1 MMEFKYASWI
11 ALSVAVSVNLFGV
24 FWVTTMLIGLVTFL
38 LGFLTILYLQH
49 SDLDK
54 FLDSGLLENPLDEP
68 KTLGLSIVCDPK
80 PGNLLLISPNIKV
93 QTESNRNPKAHALS
107 SAAGGEGP
115 GGAGNGGRRR
125 NFLDAGIELL
135 FKKREPRNTT
145 AGEPPAAKPTNAITD
160 HLMHR
165 GHLHFHQRDHTILD
179 NSPEQREERA
189 KHRDHQQ
196 QQQHR
201 HPSPGE
207 ERSRWNPFESIKIH
221 TDKRAAAGGSG
232 GPDHEADR
240 HRRKDVGN
248 VSIGEEVSVASTPL
262 SSFKSYLT
270 HPEILLHRHHTE
282 TPPGSPKKRKIL
294 SGNKPVDKLI
304 HTILDYVVRDFID
317 SWYTVVS
324 DNREF
329 SECNIRTSIETL
341 VLNLCQR
348 LRSADLLPFMTTRL
362 IDDLAKHTRF
372 YRLASQ
378 EVRSTVASATKNKPS
393 GSSSSAA
400 SSASG
405 VPSGSAA
412 STAEQKRLKL
422 HEKLSPQRRNL
433 KVEGH
438 RRNKSETDLTWQLGN
453 AALQKNVA
461 NSRFYNVPVDEQ
473 SLVDPEV
480 ALLNA
485 FFGFCEDYRRECTD
499 EEALDEYFKR
509 VSETVLYFVLPEED
523 FNCLTLRT
531 LLCNLLANSML
542 RPLFSTLADPDF
554 INLQIAK
561 QFTKDPPAGEF
572 LLKMI
577 RQSSDLSE
585 LRACRQ
591 LITKE
596 MDAKYKDSSCSAELA
611 SLKYTQKLIDL
622 RISHLQNNKND
633 FGKTERDK
641 ASSNLPQLSLDD
653 ILRKELAVSYYLD
666 YLSVLN
672 LQKYVIFYLTAQ
684 EWKITTSQSFSEIQ
698 VNKPKLSREEVLR
711 SIREKATNLYQEYL
725 QPKSPNYLNIDPGL
739 IEALNF
745 RLNDPSI
752 QPENTWFDSI
762 CKYIYEKQK
771 NEEVFLNNF
780 YQSVAYKQLL
790 RELDFHN
797 ANDQDMPSLDHLTV
811 HGGPT
816 SSAAGDSASDTN
828 SGDIRFDETDDDDDH
843 HHLNAGHSVPIDN
856 DVKEEYDVRA
866 AKKPS
871 PSSLFPTTVS
881 NLKHARSHSDCTGMF
896 AAINDLNIEQ
906 LRQSSDCSSNDSG
919 SEAPPVPVGRRSVL
933 PFIAPP
939 VPDVVDHYEEDGG
952 THHHLHHHAQ
962 YRHKLSARIINTAI
976 HCEGHYAVYAIQV
989 HVIEDQHH
997 KSWHIYRRYSKFL
1010 ELKKLL
1016 VKRFPALDRVPFPA
1030 KKAFQNTQRT
1040 VLEHRMEILNRFLAE
1055 ICTRAEQSEEMMAII
1070 RNFLEPDTDDR
1081 KMHGGPVVKT
1091 IESLKSGMSKI
1102 RNMPDTLVGGISR
1115 MFLSKGTLSKE
1126 RTFYDIQDI
1135 PTLELKQS
1143 EYPAL
1148 ASALHLLDEVFDLQN
1163 KSQWLRRG
1171 LINRLLGA
1179 PWVSHATNKRIVQT
1193 AGSLLAM
1200 DKLEAVLSAI
1210 LNNVWP
1216 EGDRFN
1222 PSTPLREDSTRLR
1235 TKLAAKISLFALLS
1249 DDLKHVVGS
1258 VTCNSGLLNFFQM
1271 LQNKKLNTRLLLI
1284 LFDRLLVMILQTDNI
1299 TKHALAGSALASGR
1313 SPANGEDDT
1322 TPAATIRIGIGPLTF
1337 GNGNNGSGGGVTGGS
1352 RKTFHR

>member
-1 MMEFKYASWI
+1 MEFKYLSWV
-11 ALSVAVSVNLFGV
+11 ALSVAVSINLFGV
-24 FWVTTMLIGLVTFL
+24 FWVTTIAIGLIAFL

-80 PGNLLLISPNIKV
+80 PGNMLLISPNIKV
-93 QTESNRNPKAHALS
+93 QTESTRASRHPS
-107 SAAGGEGP
+107 TAATDGSGVHG
-115 GGAGNGGRRR
+115 GGRRR

-135 FKKREPRNTT
+135 FKKREPRHC
-145 AGEPPAAKPTNAITD
+145 ELPSAAKPSAITD

-165 GHLHFHQRDHTILD
+165 GHLHFHQRDHHTILD
-179 NSPEQREERA
+179 SSPESQA
-189 KHRDHQQ
+189 
-196 QQQHR
+196 
-201 HPSPGE
+201 PSIRQPTPFGGAAAPE
-207 ERSRWNPFESIKIH
+207 ERSRWRPFDSIKIH
-221 TDKRAAAGGSG
+221 TDKRAGGAGASSVGATEQTEQG
-232 GPDHEADR
+232 GR
-240 HRRKDVGN
+240 QRRKDVGH
-248 VSIGEEVSVASTPL
+248 VSLGEEVSVSATHL
-262 SSFKSYLT
+262 SSFKSYIN
-270 HPEILLHRHHTE
+270 HPQEVLLGHE
-282 TPPGSPKKRKIL
+282 TPPGSPRKKKIL

-304 HTILDYVVRDFID
+304 HTIIHYVVRDFID
-317 SWYTVVS
+317 SWYTMVS
-324 DNREF
+324 DSREF
-329 SECNIRTSIETL
+329 SECHIRNSIETL
-341 VLNLCQR
+341 VLRICQR
-348 LRSADLLPFMTTRL
+348 IRSADLLPLMTTRL

-372 YRLASQ
+372 YRLATQ
-378 EVRSTVASATKNKPS
+378 EVTN
-393 GSSSSAA
+393 
-400 SSASG
+400 SASKLS
-405 VPSGSAA
+405 V
-412 STAEQKRLKL
+412 TEQKRIKI
-422 HEKLSPQRRNL
+422 HEKLSPQKRNV
-433 KVEGH
+433 KMEGH

-461 NSRFYNVPVDEQ
+461 NSRFYGAQADEQ
-473 SLVDPEV
+473 SLIDPETM
-480 ALLNA
+480 LLNS
-485 FFGFCEDYRRECTD
+485 FFGFSEDYRSECMD
-499 EEALDEYFKR
+499 EAALNEYLKR
-509 VSETVLYFVLPEED
+509 VAETILYFLLPEED
-523 FNCLTLRT
+523 FNCLALRT
-531 LLCNLLANSML
+531 LLCALLSNSL
-542 RPLFSTLADPDF
+542 LKPLFATLADPDF

-596 MDAKYKDSSCSAELA
+596 MDAKYKDSNCTAELG

-633 FGKTERDK
+633 FGKSERERV
-641 ASSNLPQLSLDD
+641 SSNLPQLSLDD

-684 EWKITTSQSFSEIQ
+684 EWKLTTSQSFSEIQ
-698 VNKPKLSREEVLR
+698 VNKTKLSRDEVLR
-711 SIREKATNLYQEYL
+711 SIREKANNLYREYL
-725 QPKSPNYLNIDPGL
+725 HQKSSNYLNIDPGL
-739 IEALNF
+739 IEALNI
-745 RLNDPSI
+745 RLKDHTI

-780 YQSVAYKQLL
+780 YQSSAYKQLL
-790 RELDFHN
+790 RELDFHH
-797 ANDQDMPSLDHLTV
+797 APDMTDMSSLDHLTV
-811 HGGPT
+811 QGLL
-816 SSAAGDSASDTN
+816 GDGSSDTN
-828 SGDIRFDETDDDDDH
+828 SGDIRFDETDDDDDEP
-843 HHLNAGHSVPIDN
+843 VPQM
-856 DVKEEYDVRA
+856 VEAERAREERDRHDEGQMD
-866 AKKPS
+866 AKKQKATGNAN
-871 PSSLFPTTVS
+871 LLPTVG
-881 NLKHARSHSDCTGMF
+881 NVAKHARSHSDCTGMF

-919 SEAPPVPVGRRSVL
+919 SEATTTYHSLRKPIPSPVAFQTSTVGERNSVENAEPL
-933 PFIAPP
+933 
-939 VPDVVDHYEEDGG
+939 HQQ
-952 THHHLHHHAQ
+952 HHHHQQQQQQHH

-989 HVIEDQHH
+989 HVIEENHH
-997 KSWHIYRRYSKFL
+997 KAWHIYRRYSKFL

-1016 VKRFPALDRVPFPA
+1016 VKRFPSLERVPFPG
-1030 KKAFQNTQRT
+1030 KKAFQNTQRA
-1040 VLEHRMEILNRFLAE
+1040 VLEHRMEVLNRFLGE
-1055 ICTRAEQSEEMMAII
+1055 ICARAELAEEMMTII

-1081 KMHGGPVVKT
+1081 KMHGGTVVKT

-1115 MFLSKGTLSKE
+1115 MFLGKGPLKE

-1135 PTLELKQS
+1135 PTLELQQT

-1200 DKLEAVLSAI
+1200 DKLEAILSSI
-1210 LNNVWP
+1210 INNMWP

-1222 PSTPLREDSTRLR
+1222 PSATLREDSTRLR

-1258 VTCNSGLLNFFQM
+1258 VTCNSGLLQFFQM
-1271 LQNKKLNTRLLLI
+1271 LQNRKLNTRLLLI
-1284 LFDRLLVMILQTDNI
+1284 LFNQLLLVIFQTENF
-1299 TKHALAGSALASGR
+1299 TKHAIASSCPTSVATANTDNAPPMSIRFGSSAGSS
-1313 SPANGEDDT
+1313 T
-1322 TPAATIRIGIGPLTF
+1322 T
-1337 GNGNNGSGGGVTGGS
+1337 VTGTGA
-1352 RKTFHR
+1352 RKTGKY

>member
-1 MMEFKYASWI
+1 MEFKYASWI
-11 ALSVAVSVNLFGV
+11 ALSVAVSVKLLGV
-24 FWVTTMLIGLVTFL
+24 FWLTTVVIGLVAFVF
-38 LGFLTILYLQH
+38 GFLTILYLQH

-54 FLDSGLLENPLDEP
+54 FLDSGLLQNPLDEP
-68 KTLGLSIVCDPK
+68 KTLGLSVVCDPK

-93 QTESNRNPKAHALS
+93 QTESRKANRQLS
-107 SAAGGEGP
+107 
-115 GGAGNGGRRR
+115 GGAGPDGGPHGAGRRR

-135 FKKREPRNTT
+135 FKRREPRHN
-145 AGEPPAAKPTNAITD
+145 EPPAAKPNAITD

-165 GHLHFHQRDHTILD
+165 GHLHFHQRDHHTILD
-179 NSPEQREERA
+179 NSPDSNAQLPG
-189 KHRDHQQ
+189 HRQ
-196 QQQHR
+196 
-201 HPSPGE
+201 PSPAE
-207 ERSRWNPFESIKIH
+207 ERSRWRPFESIKIH
-221 TDKRAAAGGSG
+221 TDKRAGGSSVPSVG
-232 GPDHEADR
+232 MSDQQQKMDTSDR
-240 HRRKDVGN
+240 HRKKDAGH
-248 VSIGEEVSVASTPL
+248 VSIGEEVSVSSTPL
-262 SSFKSYLT
+262 SSFKSYIG
-270 HPEILLHRHHTE
+270 HPAPHETLLGRHET
-282 TPPGSPKKRKIL
+282 TPPGSPRKKKIL
-294 SGNKPVDKLI
+294 SGHKSVDKLL

-317 SWYTVVS
+317 SWYTIVS
-324 DNREF
+324 DSREF
-329 SECNIRTSIETL
+329 SDCHIRNSVETL
-341 VLNLCQR
+341 VLRICQR
-348 LRSADLLPFMTTRL
+348 IRSADLLPLMTTRL
-362 IDDLAKHTRF
+362 IDELAKHTRF
-372 YRLASQ
+372 YRLATQ
-378 EVRSTVASATKNKPS
+378 EVANSANKVVS
-393 GSSSSAA
+393 G
-400 SSASG
+400 
-405 VPSGSAA
+405 
-412 STAEQKRLKL
+412 AEQKRLKI

-461 NSRFYNVPVDEQ
+461 NSRFYNMPADEQ
-473 SLVDPEV
+473 SLIDPDTM
-480 ALLNA
+480 LLNA
-485 FFGFCEDYRRECTD
+485 FFGFCDDYRNECTD
-499 EEALDEYFKR
+499 ETALDDHFKR
-509 VSETVLYFVLPEED
+509 VAETVLYFVMSEED

-531 LLCNLLANSML
+531 LLCSLLANSL
-542 RPLFSTLADPDF
+542 LKPLFNTLADPDF

-596 MDAKYKDSSCSAELA
+596 MDAKYKDSNCTAELE

-633 FGKTERDK
+633 FGKSEREK
-641 ASSNLPQLSLDD
+641 VSSNLPLLSLDD

-684 EWKITTSQSFSEIQ
+684 EWKLTTSQSFSEIQ
-698 VNKPKLSREEVLR
+698 VNKTKLNREEVLR
-711 SIREKATNLYQEYL
+711 SIRDKANNLYREYL
-725 QPKSPNYLNIDPGL
+725 QPKSSNYLNIDSGL
-739 IEALNF
+739 IEALHI
-745 RLNDPSI
+745 RLNDPTI

-771 NEEVFLNNF
+771 NEEVFLSNF
-780 YQSVAYKQLL
+780 YQSSAYKQLL

-797 ANDQDMPSLDHLTV
+797 APELPDLPSLDQHLNV
-811 HGGPT
+811 HGLL
-816 SSAAGDSASDTN
+816 SDSASDTN
-828 SGDIRFDETDDDDDH
+828 SGDIRFDETDDEEEIPP
-843 HHLNAGHSVPIDN
+843 VIPTT
-856 DVKEEYDVRA
+856 DVVDIREERDVHEG
-866 AKKPS
+866 KKRQPS
-871 PSSLFPTTVS
+871 PSATATNSAATNNNLLPAVS
-881 NLKHARSHSDCTGMF
+881 NVAKHARSHSDCTGMF

-919 SEAPPVPVGRRSVL
+919 SEAPITVHKGPRRNFAL
-933 PFIAPP
+933 AAPQISN
-939 VPDVVDHYEEDGG
+939 DSACGELHSLRDDQN
-952 THHHLHHHAQ
+952 HHHAHQ
-962 YRHKLSARIINTAI
+962 HSHHYKHKLSARIINTAI

-989 HVIEDQHH
+989 HVVEDNHH
-997 KSWHIYRRYSKFL
+997 KAWHIYRRYSKFL
-1010 ELKKLL
+1010 DLKKLL
-1016 VKRFPALDRVPFPA
+1016 VKRFPALERVPFPG
-1030 KKAFQNTQRT
+1030 KKAFQNTQRV
-1040 VLEHRMEILNRFLAE
+1040 VLEHRMEVLNRFLLE
-1055 ICTRAEQSEEMMAII
+1055 ICARAEQSEEMMTII

-1115 MFLSKGTLSKE
+1115 IFLGKGPLKE

-1193 AGSLLAM
+1193 ANSLLAT
-1200 DKLEAVLSAI
+1200 DKLELILSSV
-1210 LNNVWP
+1210 LNNLWP

-1222 PSTPLREDSTRLR
+1222 PTSALREDSTRLR
-1235 TKLAAKISLFALLS
+1235 TKLAARISLFALLS

-1258 VTCNSGLLNFFQM
+1258 VTCNTGLLQFFQM
-1271 LQNKKLNTRLLLI
+1271 LQNRKLNTRLLLI
-1284 LFDRLLVMILQTDNI
+1284 LFNRLLLVIFQTESL
-1299 TKHALAGSALASGR
+1299 TKHAIATAHATSSELSSDEV
-1313 SPANGEDDT
+1313 P
-1322 TPAATIRIGIGPLTF
+1322 TIRIGSAT
-1337 GNGNNGSGGGVTGGS
+1337 GSGAASMAGGS
-1352 RKTFHR
+1352 RKASKY

>member
-1 MMEFKYASWI
+1 MEFKYASWI
-11 ALSVAVSVNLFGV
+11 ALSAAVSFNLFGM
-24 FWVTTMLIGLVTFL
+24 FWVTTMVIGLVLFL

-68 KTLGLSIVCDPK
+68 KSLGLSI
-80 PGNLLLISPNIKV
+80 
-93 QTESNRNPKAHALS
+93 
-107 SAAGGEGP
+107 
-115 GGAGNGGRRR
+115 
-125 NFLDAGIELL
+125 
-135 FKKREPRNTT
+135 
-145 AGEPPAAKPTNAITD
+145 
-160 HLMHR
+160 
-165 GHLHFHQRDHTILD
+165 D
-179 NSPEQREERA
+179 NSPEGGSFHPTTVPPPTS
-189 KHRDHQQ
+189 HRQ
-196 QQQHR
+196 
-201 HPSPGE
+201 PSPGE
-207 ERSRWNPFESIKIH
+207 ERSRWRPFESIKIH
-221 TDKRAAAGGSG
+221 TDKRATSG
-232 GPDHEADR
+232 LADHEPDK

-270 HPEILLHRHHTE
+270 HPEILLHHHRHD
-282 TPPGSPKKRKIL
+282 TPPGSPKKKKIL

-317 SWYTVVS
+317 SWYTIVS

-329 SECNIRTSIETL
+329 SECNIRTSIESL
-341 VLNLCQR
+341 ILQICQR
-348 LRSADLLPFMTTRL
+348 VRSVDLLPLMTTRL

-372 YRLASQ
+372 YRLATQ
-378 EVRSTVASATKNKPS
+378 EVANSANSKKSS
-393 GSSSSAA
+393 G
-400 SSASG
+400 
-405 VPSGSAA
+405 
-412 STAEQKRLKL
+412 TEQKRMKI

-461 NSRFYNVPVDEQ
+461 NSRFYNMPVDEQ
-473 SLVDPEV
+473 SLIDPDTM
-480 ALLNA
+480 LLNA
-485 FFGFCEDYRRECTD
+485 FFGFCEDYRSECMD
-499 EEALDEYFKR
+499 VEALDDYFKH

-531 LLCNLLANSML
+531 LLCNLLANSLLKPM
-542 RPLFSTLADPDF
+542 FHTLADPDF

-577 RQSSDLSE
+577 RQSTDLSE

-596 MDAKYKDSSCSAELA
+596 MDAKYKDSNCSAELA

-641 ASSNLPQLSLDD
+641 ASTNLPQLSLDD
-653 ILRKELAVSYYLD
+653 ILRKELAVFYYLD

-684 EWKITTSQSFSEIQ
+684 EWKLSTSQCYSEMQ
-698 VNKPKLSREEVLR
+698 VNKSKLSREELLR
-711 SIREKATNLYQEYL
+711 SIREKASNLYQEYL
-725 QPKSPNYLNIDPGL
+725 QPSSPNYLNIDPGL

-797 ANDQDMPSLDHLTV
+797 AHDQDMPSLEHLTV
-811 HGGPT
+811 FGGLMH
-816 SSAAGDSASDTN
+816 SDSASDTN
-828 SGDIRFDETDDDDDH
+828 SGDIRFDETDDDEDGTT
-843 HHLNAGHSVPIDN
+843 APTSSTVFPPPITVDI
-856 DVKEEYDVRA
+856 KEEHDVRA
-866 AKKPS
+866 GAVVKKPS
-871 PSSLFPTTVS
+871 PSSLFPTTV
-881 NLKHARSHSDCTGMF
+881 NTIKHARSHSDCTGMF

-919 SEAPPVPVGRRSVL
+919 NEAPTAMSTSRRI
-933 PFIAPP
+933 PAPQLS
-939 VPDVVDHYEEDGG
+939 DVVHRYADESSQGQGPHHQ
-952 THHHLHHHAQ
+952 TQHHHYHHHHHHHHQ
-962 YRHKLSARIINTAI
+962 YKHKLSARIINTAI

-989 HVIEDQHH
+989 HVIEDNHH

-1030 KKAFQNTQRT
+1030 KKTFQNTQRA

-1055 ICTRAEQSEEMMAII
+1055 ICAKAELSEEMMAII

-1115 MFLSKGTLSKE
+1115 MFVSKSSLKE
-1126 RTFYDIQDI
+1126 RSFYDIQDI

-1148 ASALHLLDEVFDLQN
+1148 ASALNLLDEVFDLQN

-1179 PWVSHATNKRIVQT
+1179 PWVSHATNKRIIQT
-1193 AGSLLAM
+1193 ASSLLAT
-1200 DKLEAVLSAI
+1200 DKLESILSSI
-1210 LNNVWP
+1210 INNVWP

-1271 LQNKKLNTRLLLI
+1271 LQNKRLNTRLLLI
-1284 LFDRLLVMILQTDNI
+1284 LFNRLLMVILQTENI
-1299 TKHALAGSALASGR
+1299 TKHALLSSGASG
-1313 SPANGEDDT
+1313 AGNGSGTNGTDDT
-1322 TPAATIRIGIGPLTF
+1322 TTIRIGTPGT
-1337 GNGNNGSGGGVTGGS
+1337 VAGS
-1352 RKTFHR
+1352 RKASRFS

>member
-1 MMEFKYASWI
+1 MEFKYASWI
-11 ALSVAVSVNLFGV
+11 ALSVAVSINLFGV
-24 FWVTTMLIGLVTFL
+24 FWVTTMVIGLVLFL

-68 KTLGLSIVCDPK
+68 KSLGLSIDT
-80 PGNLLLISPNIKV
+80 SPV
-93 QTESNRNPKAHALS
+93 ADR
-107 SAAGGEGP
+107 
-115 GGAGNGGRRR
+115 
-125 NFLDAGIELL
+125 
-135 FKKREPRNTT
+135 
-145 AGEPPAAKPTNAITD
+145 PPA
-160 HLMHR
+160 LHR
-165 GHLHFHQRDHTILD
+165 Q
-179 NSPEQREERA
+179 
-189 KHRDHQQ
+189 
-196 QQQHR
+196 
-201 HPSPGE
+201 PSPGE
-207 ERSRWNPFESIKIH
+207 ERGSRGWRPFESIKIH
-221 TDKRAAAGGSG
+221 TDKRQAAAGSSASSSG
-232 GPDHEADR
+232 ADHEPDK

-248 VSIGEEVSVASTPL
+248 VSIGEEVSVASAPL

-270 HPEILLHRHHTE
+270 HPEVLLHRHE
-282 TPPGSPKKRKIL
+282 TPPGSPKKKKIL
-294 SGNKPVDKLI
+294 SGNKPIDQLI

-329 SECNIRTSIETL
+329 SECNIRTSIESL
-341 VLNLCQR
+341 ILQICNRV
-348 LRSADLLPFMTTRL
+348 RSVDLLPLMTTRL

-372 YRLASQ
+372 YRLATQ
-378 EVRSTVASATKNKPS
+378 EVTNSANSK
-393 GSSSSAA
+393 SSSTTNATPT
-400 SSASG
+400 G
-405 VPSGSAA
+405 LDQ
-412 STAEQKRLKL
+412 QKRLKM
-422 HEKLSPQRRNL
+422 HEKLSPQRRTL

-438 RRNKSETDLTWQLGN
+438 RRNKSETDLTWQLGQ

-473 SLVDPEV
+473 SLGDPETM
-480 ALLNA
+480 LLNA
-485 FFGFCEDYRRECTD
+485 FFGFCEEYRSECLEPD
-499 EEALDEYFKR
+499 ALNEYFRR

-523 FNCLTLRT
+523 FNCLALRT
-531 LLCNLLANSML
+531 LLCNLLANSL
-542 RPLFSTLADPDF
+542 LKPAFSTLAEPDF

-561 QFTKDPPAGEF
+561 QFTKEPPAGEF

-577 RQSSDLSE
+577 RQSTDLSE

-641 ASSNLPQLSLDD
+641 ASTSLPQLTLDD
-653 ILRKELAVSYYLD
+653 ILRKELAVFYYLD

-684 EWKITTSQSFSEIQ
+684 EWKISTSQCYSEMQ
-698 VNKPKLSREEVLR
+698 TNKSKLSREELLR
-711 SIREKATNLYQEYL
+711 SIRDKASNLYQEYL
-725 QPKSPNYLNIDPGL
+725 QPSSPNYLNIDPGL

-745 RLNDPSI
+745 RLNDPTI

-797 ANDQDMPSLDHLTV
+797 AHDPDMPSLDHLTV
-811 HGGPT
+811 LGGL
-816 SSAAGDSASDTN
+816 SAHSDSASDTN
-828 SGDIRFDETDDDDDH
+828 SGDIRFDETDDDEDGAATGTQPATATTT
-843 HHLNAGHSVPIDN
+843 LPPPITVDI
-856 DVKEEYDVRA
+856 KEEHDVRAGTSA

-871 PSSLFPTTVS
+871 PASLFPTTV
-881 NLKHARSHSDCTGMF
+881 NTIKHARSHSDCTGMF

-919 SEAPPVPVGRRSVL
+919 NEATAVLSAPRRIPAPHLTDVSSVHEANHHQQQGHL
-933 PFIAPP
+933 
-939 VPDVVDHYEEDGG
+939 HHHHH
-952 THHHLHHHAQ
+952 HHHLHHHQ
-962 YRHKLSARIINTAI
+962 YKHKLSARIINTAI

-989 HVIEDQHH
+989 HVIEDNHH

-1030 KKAFQNTQRT
+1030 KKAFQNTQRA

-1055 ICTRAEQSEEMMAII
+1055 ICAKAELSEEMMAII

-1115 MFLSKGTLSKE
+1115 MFVGKSALKE
-1126 RTFYDIQDI
+1126 RSFYDIQDI

-1148 ASALHLLDEVFDLQN
+1148 ASALNLLDEVFDLQN

-1179 PWVSHATNKRIVQT
+1179 PWVSHATNKRIVQG
-1193 AGSLLAM
+1193 ASSLLAP
-1200 DKLEAVLSAI
+1200 DKLEAILSSI

-1222 PSTPLREDSTRLR
+1222 PTTPLREDSTRLR

-1284 LFDRLLVMILQTDNI
+1284 LFNRLLVVILQTESV
-1299 TKHALAGSALASGR
+1299 TKHAQLLLNTTGGAGGTTT
-1313 SPANGEDDT
+1313 NGTDEG
-1322 TPAATIRIGIGPLTF
+1322 ATIRVGAT
-1337 GNGNNGSGGGVTGGS
+1337 SGLMSGARKPS
-1352 RKTFHR
+1352 RYS

>member
-1 MMEFKYASWI
+1 MEFKHASWI
-11 ALSVAVSVNLFGV
+11 VLSVAVSIN
-24 FWVTTMLIGLVTFL
+24 LIGLFWFIAMVIGLVMFL
-38 LGFLTILYLQH
+38 LGFVTVLYLQH
-49 SDLDK
+49 NDVDK
-54 FLDSGLLENPLDEP
+54 FLNSGVVENPLEEP
-68 KTLGLSIVCDPK
+68 KSLGLSIVCDPK

-93 QTESNRNPKAHALS
+93 QTESNRNAKAQHHS
-107 SAAGGEGP
+107 
-115 GGAGNGGRRR
+115 GAGDSSGTGGHGSRRR
-125 NFLDAGIELL
+125 NLLDAGIELL
-135 FKKREPRNTT
+135 FKKRHEPRNAT
-145 AGEPPAAKPTNAITD
+145 GEPQAKPNAITD
-160 HLMHR
+160 QLMHR
-165 GHLHFHQRDHTILD
+165 GHLHFHQRDHHTILD
-179 NSPEQREERA
+179 NSPEA
-189 KHRDHQQ
+189 TMPAPN
-196 QQQHR
+196 R

-207 ERSRWNPFESIKIH
+207 ERSRWRPFESIKIH
-221 TDKRAAAGGSG
+221 TDKRAGSVLHD
-232 GPDHEADR
+232 PEK
-240 HRRKDVGN
+240 HRKKDVGN
-248 VSIGEEVSVASTPL
+248 VSIGEEVSVNSIPPAATT
-262 SSFKSYLT
+262 FKSYLSNS
-270 HPEILLHRHHTE
+270 EVLLHRHD
-282 TPPGSPKKRKIL
+282 TPPGSPKKKKIL
-294 SGNKPVDKLI
+294 SGNKPIDKLI
-304 HTILDYVVRDFID
+304 HTIIDYVVRDFID
-317 SWYTVVS
+317 SWYTLVS
-324 DNREF
+324 DDREF
-329 SECNIRTSIETL
+329 SDYNIRNSIESL
-341 VLNLCQR
+341 VLQICQR
-348 LRSADLLPFMTTRL
+348 VRSVDLLPLMTTRL

-372 YRLASQ
+372 YRLATQ
-378 EVRSTVASATKNKPS
+378 EVAN
-393 GSSSSAA
+393 
-400 SSASG
+400 SASNSKK
-405 VPSGSAA
+405 PT
-412 STAEQKRLKL
+412 STEQKRLKI

-473 SLVDPEV
+473 SAVDPESM
-480 ALLNA
+480 LLSS
-485 FFGFCEDYRRECTD
+485 FFGFCDEFQNECTD
-499 EEALDEYFKR
+499 AEALDDYFLQ

-523 FNCLTLRT
+523 FKCIALRT
-531 LLCNLLANSML
+531 LLCNLFANNLLKPM
-542 RPLFSTLADPDF
+542 FNTLADPDF

-577 RQSSDLSE
+577 RQSTDLSE

-596 MDAKYKDSSCSAELA
+596 MDAKYKDSNCSAELA

-633 FGKTERDK
+633 FGKTEREK
-641 ASSNLPQLSLDD
+641 VSTNLPQLSLDD
-653 ILRKELAVSYYLD
+653 ILRKELAVFYYLD

-684 EWKITTSQSFSEIQ
+684 EWKISTSQSYSEML
-698 VNKPKLSREEVLR
+698 VNKSKLSREETLQ
-711 SIREKATNLYQEYL
+711 SIREKASHLYHEYL
-725 QPKSPNYLNIDPGL
+725 QPSSPNYLNIDSGL

-790 RELDFHN
+790 RELDFHS
-797 ANDQDMPSLDHLTV
+797 AHDQDMPSLDHLTV
-811 HGGPT
+811 SGGLLQ
-816 SSAAGDSASDTN
+816 SDSASDTY
-828 SGDIRFDETDDDDDH
+828 SGDIRFEETDDDEDA
-843 HHLNAGHSVPIDN
+843 AGLATSAPASSTTAPSQASIAVLDI
-856 DVKEEYDVRA
+856 KEEHDVRTSSGA
-866 AKKPS
+866 VAKKPS
-871 PSSLFPTTVS
+871 PSSLFPVTI
-881 NLKHARSHSDCTGMF
+881 KHARSHSDCTGMF

-919 SEAPPVPVGRRSVL
+919 NEAPTARRNVP
-933 PFIAPP
+933 A
-939 VPDVVDHYEEDGG
+939 VPQAADVVHRFQEDSSQLHQNHHNHHQ
-952 THHHLHHHAQ
+952 HHHHHQHHQ

-989 HVIEDQHH
+989 HVIEDNHH

-1030 KKAFQNTQRT
+1030 KKAFQNTQRA

-1055 ICTRAEQSEEMMAII
+1055 ICAKAELSDEMMAII

-1115 MFLSKGTLSKE
+1115 MFVGKSSLKE
-1126 RTFYDIQDI
+1126 RSFYDIQDI

-1148 ASALHLLDEVFDLQN
+1148 ASALNLLDEVFDLQN

-1179 PWVSHATNKRIVQT
+1179 PWVSHATNKRIMQT
-1193 AGSLLAM
+1193 ASSLLST
-1200 DKLEAVLSAI
+1200 DKVELILSSI
-1210 LNNVWP
+1210 LNNLWP
-1216 EGDRFN
+1216 DGERFN
-1222 PSTPLREDSTRLR
+1222 PTTPLREDSTRLR

-1284 LFDRLLVMILQTDNI
+1284 LFNRLLMVILQTENI
-1299 TKHALAGSALASGR
+1299 TKHTQLDSMATSANSGTDE
-1313 SPANGEDDT
+1313 G
-1322 TPAATIRIGIGPLTF
+1322 IRIGVPTSAA
-1337 GNGNNGSGGGVTGGS
+1337 SGGSSAGGS
-1352 RKTFHR
+1352 RKASRFL

>member
-1 MMEFKYASWI
+1 MEFKYASWI
-11 ALSVAVSVNLFGV
+11 ALSVAVSINLFGV
-24 FWVTTMLIGLVTFL
+24 FWVTTMVIGLVLFL

-68 KTLGLSIVCDPK
+68 KSLGLSIVCDPK

-93 QTESNRNPKAHALS
+93 QTESNRNAKAHHS
-107 SAAGGEGP
+107 SGTGDSGTTGGHGT
-115 GGAGNGGRRR
+115 RRR

-135 FKKREPRNTT
+135 FKKREPRTST
-145 AGEPPAAKPTNAITD
+145 AGGEPPAKPNAITD

-165 GHLHFHQRDHTILD
+165 GHLHFHQRDHHTILD
-179 NSPEQREERA
+179 NSPESGA
-189 KHRDHQQ
+189 LHPPVPTTHRQ
-196 QQQHR
+196 
-201 HPSPGE
+201 PSPGE
-207 ERSRWNPFESIKIH
+207 ERSRWRPFESIKIH
-221 TDKRAAAGGSG
+221 TDKRATGT
-232 GPDHEADR
+232 DHEPDK

-262 SSFKSYLT
+262 ASFKSYLT
-270 HPEILLHRHHTE
+270 HPEILLHHRHD
-282 TPPGSPKKRKIL
+282 TPPGSPKKKKIL

-317 SWYTVVS
+317 SWYTIVS

-329 SECNIRTSIETL
+329 SECNIRTSIESL
-341 VLNLCQR
+341 ILQICQR
-348 LRSADLLPFMTTRL
+348 VRSVDLLPLMTTRL

-372 YRLASQ
+372 YRLATQ
-378 EVRSTVASATKNKPS
+378 EVANSANSKK
-393 GSSSSAA
+393 
-400 SSASG
+400 ASG
-405 VPSGSAA
+405 TDP
-412 STAEQKRLKL
+412 KRMKI

-461 NSRFYNVPVDEQ
+461 NSRFYNLPADEQ
-473 SLVDPEV
+473 SLIDPETM
-480 ALLNA
+480 LLNA
-485 FFGFCEDYRRECTD
+485 FFGFCEEYRSECMD
-499 EEALDEYFKR
+499 AEALDDYFKH

-531 LLCNLLANSML
+531 LLCNLLANSLLKPM
-542 RPLFSTLADPDF
+542 FTTLADPDF

-577 RQSSDLSE
+577 RQSTDLSE

-596 MDAKYKDSSCSAELA
+596 MDAKYKDSNCSAELA

-641 ASSNLPQLSLDD
+641 ASTNLPQLSLDD
-653 ILRKELAVSYYLD
+653 ILRKELAVFYYLD

-684 EWKITTSQSFSEIQ
+684 EWKISTSQCYSEMQ
-698 VNKPKLSREEVLR
+698 VNKSKLSREELLR
-711 SIREKATNLYQEYL
+711 SIREKASSLYQEYL
-725 QPKSPNYLNIDPGL
+725 QSSSPNYLNIDPGL

-797 ANDQDMPSLDHLTV
+797 AHDQDMPSLDHLTV
-811 HGGPT
+811 FGGLMH
-816 SSAAGDSASDTN
+816 SDSASDTN
-828 SGDIRFDETDDDDDH
+828 SGDIRFDETDDDEEGTS
-843 HHLNAGHSVPIDN
+843 ATTTAAAVATTSTAAPPITVDI
-856 DVKEEYDVRA
+856 KEEHDVRA
-866 AKKPS
+866 SSVMKKPS
-871 PSSLFPTTVS
+871 PSSLFPTTV
-881 NLKHARSHSDCTGMF
+881 NTIKHARSHSDCTGMF
-896 AAINDLNIEQ
+896 AAINDLNIDQ

-919 SEAPPVPVGRRSVL
+919 NEAPNAVQTSRRI
-933 PFIAPP
+933 PAPQLS
-939 VPDVVDHYEEDGG
+939 DVVHRYADESSHQGQQ
-952 THHHLHHHAQ
+952 HHHHYQHHHHHHHHQ
-962 YRHKLSARIINTAI
+962 YKHKLSARIINTAI

-989 HVIEDQHH
+989 HVIEDNHH

-1030 KKAFQNTQRT
+1030 KKTFQNTQRA

-1055 ICTRAEQSEEMMAII
+1055 ICAKAELSEEMMAII

-1115 MFLSKGTLSKE
+1115 MFVSKSSLKE
-1126 RTFYDIQDI
+1126 RSFYDIQDI

-1148 ASALHLLDEVFDLQN
+1148 ASALNLLDEVFDLQN

-1179 PWVSHATNKRIVQT
+1179 PWVSHATNKRIIQT
-1193 AGSLLAM
+1193 ASSLLAA
-1200 DKLEAVLSAI
+1200 DKLEAILSSI

-1222 PSTPLREDSTRLR
+1222 PTTPLREDSTRLR

-1284 LFDRLLVMILQTDNI
+1284 LFNRLLVVILQTENV
-1299 TKHALAGSALASGR
+1299 TKHQALLSSGDAGSTS
-1313 SPANGEDDT
+1313 NGTGTNGTDDT
-1322 TPAATIRIGIGPLTF
+1322 GTIRIGTPGMV
-1337 GNGNNGSGGGVTGGS
+1337 SGS
-1352 RKTFHR
+1352 RKASRFS

>member
-1 MMEFKYASWI
+1 MEFKYASWI
-11 ALSVAVSVNLFGV
+11 ALSAAVSFNLFGV
-24 FWVTTMLIGLVTFL
+24 FWVVTMVIGLVLFL

-68 KTLGLSIVCDPK
+68 KSLGLSIVCDPK

-93 QTESNRNPKAHALS
+93 QTESNRNAKAHHLLAGANQQS
-107 SAAGGEGP
+107 SAAGGHGT
-115 GGAGNGGRRR
+115 RRR

-135 FKKREPRNTT
+135 FKKREPRPSTCGS
-145 AGEPPAAKPTNAITD
+145 GEPPAKPNAITD

-165 GHLHFHQRDHTILD
+165 GHHLHFHHHHQRDHHTILD
-179 NSPEQREERA
+179 TSPVADRPAFSASQR
-189 KHRDHQQ
+189 HQ
-196 QQQHR
+196 
-201 HPSPGE
+201 PSPAE
-207 ERSRWNPFESIKIH
+207 EKSRSWRPFESIKIH
-221 TDKRAAAGGSG
+221 TDKRHAAAAAAATGGA
-232 GPDHEADR
+232 DHESDK
-240 HRRKDVGN
+240 HRKKDGN

-270 HPEILLHRHHTE
+270 HPEILLHRHTD
-282 TPPGSPKKRKIL
+282 TPPGSPKKKKIL
-294 SGNKPVDKLI
+294 SGNKPIDQLI
-304 HTILDYVVRDFID
+304 HTIIDYVVRDFID
-317 SWYTVVS
+317 SWYTIVS

-329 SECNIRTSIETL
+329 SECNIRTSIESL
-341 VLNLCQR
+341 ILQICQR
-348 LRSADLLPFMTTRL
+348 VRSVDLLPLMTTRL

-378 EVRSTVASATKNKPS
+378 EVANSANSKK
-393 GSSSSAA
+393 SSSA
-400 SSASG
+400 
-405 VPSGSAA
+405 
-412 STAEQKRLKL
+412 TDQKRMKL

-461 NSRFYNVPVDEQ
+461 NSRFYNVSVDEQ
-473 SLVDPEV
+473 SQIDPETM
-480 ALLNA
+480 LLNS
-485 FFGFCEDYRRECTD
+485 FFGFCEEYRSECM
-499 EEALDEYFKR
+499 EPEALDQYFKH

-531 LLCNLLANSML
+531 LLCNLLANSLLKPM
-542 RPLFSTLADPDF
+542 FSTLADPDF

-561 QFTKDPPAGEF
+561 QFTKEPPAGEF

-577 RQSSDLSE
+577 RQSTDLSE

-641 ASSNLPQLSLDD
+641 ASTNLPQLTLDD
-653 ILRKELAVSYYLD
+653 ILRKELAVFYYLD

-684 EWKITTSQSFSEIQ
+684 EWKISTSQCYSEMQ
-698 VNKPKLSREEVLR
+698 TNKSKLSREELLR
-711 SIREKATNLYQEYL
+711 SIREKASSLYQEYL
-725 QPKSPNYLNIDPGL
+725 QPSSPNYLNIDPGL

-790 RELDFHN
+790 RELDFHSTH
-797 ANDQDMPSLDHLTV
+797 DQDMPSLDHLTV
-811 HGGPT
+811 LGGLLQ
-816 SSAAGDSASDTN
+816 SDSASDTN
-828 SGDIRFDETDDDDDH
+828 SGDIRFDETDDDDEGTGMAATH
-843 HHLNAGHSVPIDN
+843 PLPPPITVDI
-856 DVKEEYDVRA
+856 KEEHDVRA
-866 AKKPS
+866 GSVAKKPS
-871 PSSLFPTTVS
+871 PSSLFPTTV
-881 NLKHARSHSDCTGMF
+881 NTIKHARSHSDCTGMF

-919 SEAPPVPVGRRSVL
+919 SEAPPTVL
-933 PFIAPP
+933 PAPRRIP
-939 VPDVVDHYEEDGG
+939 APYLTDLDTNHQQHGG
-952 THHHLHHHAQ
+952 HHHHHHHNHHHQ
-962 YRHKLSARIINTAI
+962 YKHKLSARIINTAI

-989 HVIEDQHH
+989 HVIEDNHH

-1030 KKAFQNTQRT
+1030 KKAFQNTQRA

-1055 ICTRAEQSEEMMAII
+1055 ICAKAELSEEMMAII

-1115 MFLSKGTLSKE
+1115 MFVGKSSLKE
-1126 RTFYDIQDI
+1126 RSFYDIQDV

-1148 ASALHLLDEVFDLQN
+1148 ASALNLLDEVFDLQN

-1179 PWVSHATNKRIVQT
+1179 PWVSHATNKRIIQT
-1193 AGSLLAM
+1193 ASSLLAP
-1200 DKLEAVLSAI
+1200 DKLEAVLSSI

-1222 PSTPLREDSTRLR
+1222 PTTPLREDSTRLR

-1284 LFDRLLVMILQTDNI
+1284 LFNRLLVVFLQTENV
-1299 TKHALAGSALASGR
+1299 TKHALL
-1313 SPANGEDDT
+1313 
-1322 TPAATIRIGIGPLTF
+1322 LTQG
-1337 GNGNNGSGGGVTGGS
+1337 GNGKNGTDGPPIVPGGS
-1352 RKTFHR
+1352 RKASKYP

>member
-1 MMEFKYASWI
+1 MEFKYASWI
-11 ALSVAVSVNLFGV
+11 ALSVAVSINLFGV
-24 FWVTTMLIGLVTFL
+24 FWVTTMVIGLVLFL

-68 KTLGLSIVCDPK
+68 KSLGLSIVCDPK

-93 QTESNRNPKAHALS
+93 QTESSRGAKAPHHPPGDPSGA
-107 SAAGGEGP
+107 AAGGHGT
-115 GGAGNGGRRR
+115 RRR

-135 FKKREPRNTT
+135 FKKREPRTGV
-145 AGEPPAAKPTNAITD
+145 GEQPAKANAITD

-165 GHLHFHQRDHTILD
+165 GHHLHHFHQRDHHTILD
-179 NSPEQREERA
+179 TSPVADRPPA
-189 KHRDHQQ
+189 LHRQ
-196 QQQHR
+196 
-201 HPSPGE
+201 PSPGE
-207 ERSRWNPFESIKIH
+207 ERGSRGWRPFESIKIH
-221 TDKRAAAGGSG
+221 TDKRQAGAGSSASSSG
-232 GPDHEADR
+232 ADHEPDK

-248 VSIGEEVSVASTPL
+248 VSIGEEVSVASAPL
-262 SSFKSYLT
+262 SSFKSYLA
-270 HPEILLHRHHTE
+270 HPEVLLHRHE
-282 TPPGSPKKRKIL
+282 TPPGSPKKKKIL
-294 SGNKPVDKLI
+294 SGNKPIDQLI

-329 SECNIRTSIETL
+329 SECNIRTSIESL
-341 VLNLCQR
+341 ILQICNRV
-348 LRSADLLPFMTTRL
+348 RSVDLLPLMTTRL

-372 YRLASQ
+372 YRLATQ
-378 EVRSTVASATKNKPS
+378 EVTNSANSK
-393 GSSSSAA
+393 SSSSSNAT
-400 SSASG
+400 G
-405 VPSGSAA
+405 
-412 STAEQKRLKL
+412 TALDQQKRLKM
-422 HEKLSPQRRNL
+422 HEKLSPQRRTL

-438 RRNKSETDLTWQLGN
+438 RRNKSETDLTWQLGQ

-473 SLVDPEV
+473 SLGDPETM
-480 ALLNA
+480 LLNA
-485 FFGFCEDYRRECTD
+485 FFGFCEEYRSECLEPD
-499 EEALDEYFKR
+499 ALNEYLRR
-509 VSETVLYFVLPEED
+509 VSETVLYFVLPEDD
-523 FNCLTLRT
+523 FNCLALRT
-531 LLCNLLANSML
+531 LLCNLLANSL
-542 RPLFSTLADPDF
+542 LKPAFSTLAEPDF

-561 QFTKDPPAGEF
+561 QFTKEPPAGEF

-577 RQSSDLSE
+577 RQSTDLSE

-641 ASSNLPQLSLDD
+641 ASTSLPQLTLDD
-653 ILRKELAVSYYLD
+653 ILRKELAVFYYLD

-684 EWKITTSQSFSEIQ
+684 EWKISTSQCYSEMQ
-698 VNKPKLSREEVLR
+698 TNKSKLSREELLR
-711 SIREKATNLYQEYL
+711 SIRDKASSLYQEYL
-725 QPKSPNYLNIDPGL
+725 QPSSPNYLNIDPGL

-745 RLNDPSI
+745 RLNDPTI

-797 ANDQDMPSLDHLTV
+797 AHDPDMPSLDHLTV
-811 HGGPT
+811 LGGL
-816 SSAAGDSASDTN
+816 SAHSDSASDTN
-828 SGDIRFDETDDDDDH
+828 SGDIRFDETDDDEDGATTGTQPATATTT
-843 HHLNAGHSVPIDN
+843 LPPPITVDI
-856 DVKEEYDVRA
+856 KEEHDVRAGTSA

-871 PSSLFPTTVS
+871 PASLFPTTV
-881 NLKHARSHSDCTGMF
+881 NTIKHARSHSDCTGMF

-919 SEAPPVPVGRRSVL
+919 SEATAVLSAPRRIPAPHLTDVSSVHE
-933 PFIAPP
+933 AN
-939 VPDVVDHYEEDGG
+939 
-952 THHHLHHHAQ
+952 HHQQQGHLHHHHHHHHHHHQ
-962 YRHKLSARIINTAI
+962 YKHKLSARIINTAI

-989 HVIEDQHH
+989 HVIEDNHH

-1030 KKAFQNTQRT
+1030 KKAFQNTQRA

-1055 ICTRAEQSEEMMAII
+1055 ICAKAELSEEMMAII

-1115 MFLSKGTLSKE
+1115 MFVGKSALKE
-1126 RTFYDIQDI
+1126 RSFYDIQDI

-1148 ASALHLLDEVFDLQN
+1148 ASALNLLDEVFDLQN

-1179 PWVSHATNKRIVQT
+1179 PWVSHATNKRIVQG
-1193 AGSLLAM
+1193 ASSLLAP
-1200 DKLEAVLSAI
+1200 DKLEAILSSI

-1222 PSTPLREDSTRLR
+1222 PTTPLREDSTRLR

-1284 LFDRLLVMILQTDNI
+1284 LFNRLLVVILQTESV
-1299 TKHALAGSALASGR
+1299 TKHAQLLLNTTGGAGGTTT
-1313 SPANGEDDT
+1313 NGTDEG
-1322 TPAATIRIGIGPLTF
+1322 ATIRVGATAGLM
-1337 GNGNNGSGGGVTGGS
+1337 SGARKPS
-1352 RKTFHR
+1352 RYS

>member
-1 MMEFKYASWI
+1 MEFKYASWI
-11 ALSVAVSVNLFGV
+11 ALSVAVSINLFGV
-24 FWVTTMLIGLVTFL
+24 FWVTTMVIGLVLFL

-68 KTLGLSIVCDPK
+68 KSLGLSI
-80 PGNLLLISPNIKV
+80 
-93 QTESNRNPKAHALS
+93 
-107 SAAGGEGP
+107 
-115 GGAGNGGRRR
+115 
-125 NFLDAGIELL
+125 
-135 FKKREPRNTT
+135 
-145 AGEPPAAKPTNAITD
+145 
-160 HLMHR
+160 
-165 GHLHFHQRDHTILD
+165 
-179 NSPEQREERA
+179 
-189 KHRDHQQ
+189 
-196 QQQHR
+196 
-201 HPSPGE
+201 
-207 ERSRWNPFESIKIH
+207 
-221 TDKRAAAGGSG
+221 
-232 GPDHEADR
+232 
-240 HRRKDVGN
+240 VGN
-248 VSIGEEVSVASTPL
+248 VSIGEEVSVASAPL

-270 HPEILLHRHHTE
+270 HPEVLLHRHE
-282 TPPGSPKKRKIL
+282 TPPGSPKKKKIL
-294 SGNKPVDKLI
+294 SGNKPIDQLI

-329 SECNIRTSIETL
+329 SECNIRTSIESL
-341 VLNLCQR
+341 ILQICNRV
-348 LRSADLLPFMTTRL
+348 RSADLLPLMTTRL

-372 YRLASQ
+372 YRLATQ
-378 EVRSTVASATKNKPS
+378 EVTNSANSKNSSTTNAT
-393 GSSSSAA
+393 G
-400 SSASG
+400 
-405 VPSGSAA
+405 
-412 STAEQKRLKL
+412 TALDQQKRLKM
-422 HEKLSPQRRNL
+422 HEKLSPQRRTL

-438 RRNKSETDLTWQLGN
+438 RRNKSETDLTWQLGQ

-473 SLVDPEV
+473 SLGDPETM
-480 ALLNA
+480 LLNA
-485 FFGFCEDYRRECTD
+485 FFGFCEEYRSECLEPD
-499 EEALDEYFKR
+499 ALDEYFRR

-523 FNCLTLRT
+523 FNCLALRT
-531 LLCNLLANSML
+531 LLCNLLANSL
-542 RPLFSTLADPDF
+542 LKPAFSTLAEPDF

-561 QFTKDPPAGEF
+561 QFTKEPPAGEF

-577 RQSSDLSE
+577 RQSTDLSE

-641 ASSNLPQLSLDD
+641 ASTSLPQLTLDD
-653 ILRKELAVSYYLD
+653 ILRKELAVFYYLD

-684 EWKITTSQSFSEIQ
+684 EWKISTSQCYSEMQ
-698 VNKPKLSREEVLR
+698 TNKSKLSREELLR
-711 SIREKATNLYQEYL
+711 SIRDKASNLYQEYL
-725 QPKSPNYLNIDPGL
+725 QPSSPNYLNIDPGL

-745 RLNDPSI
+745 RLNDPTI

-797 ANDQDMPSLDHLTV
+797 AHDPDMPSLDHLSV
-811 HGGPT
+811 LGGL
-816 SSAAGDSASDTN
+816 SAHSDSASDTN
-828 SGDIRFDETDDDDDH
+828 SGDIRFDETDDDEDGGTTGTQPATATTT
-843 HHLNAGHSVPIDN
+843 LPPPITVDI
-856 DVKEEYDVRA
+856 KEEHDVRAGTSA

-871 PSSLFPTTVS
+871 PASLFPTTV
-881 NLKHARSHSDCTGMF
+881 NTIKHARSHSDCTGMF

-919 SEAPPVPVGRRSVL
+919 SEATVVLSAPRRIPAPHLTDVSSVHE
-933 PFIAPP
+933 AN
-939 VPDVVDHYEEDGG
+939 
-952 THHHLHHHAQ
+952 HHHQQQQQGHLHHHHHHHHHHQ
-962 YRHKLSARIINTAI
+962 YKHKLSARIINTAI

-989 HVIEDQHH
+989 HVIEDNHH

-1030 KKAFQNTQRT
+1030 KKAFQNTQRA

-1055 ICTRAEQSEEMMAII
+1055 ICAKAELSEEMMAII

-1115 MFLSKGTLSKE
+1115 MFVGKSALKE
-1126 RTFYDIQDI
+1126 RSFYDIQDI

-1148 ASALHLLDEVFDLQN
+1148 ASALNLLDEVFDLQN

-1179 PWVSHATNKRIVQT
+1179 PWVSHATNKRIVQG
-1193 AGSLLAM
+1193 ASSLLAP
-1200 DKLEAVLSAI
+1200 DKLEAILSSI

-1222 PSTPLREDSTRLR
+1222 PTTPLREDSTRLR

-1284 LFDRLLVMILQTDNI
+1284 LFNRLLVVILQTESV
-1299 TKHALAGSALASGR
+1299 TKHAQLLLNTTGGAGGTTT
-1313 SPANGEDDT
+1313 NGTDEG
-1322 TPAATIRIGIGPLTF
+1322 ATIRVGATAGLV
-1337 GNGNNGSGGGVTGGS
+1337 SGARKPS
-1352 RKTFHR
+1352 RYS

>member
-1 MMEFKYASWI
+1 MEFKYASWI
-11 ALSVAVSVNLFGV
+11 ALSVAVSINLFGV
-24 FWVTTMLIGLVTFL
+24 FWVTTMVIGLVLFL

-68 KTLGLSIVCDPK
+68 KSLGLSIVCDPK

-93 QTESNRNPKAHALS
+93 QTESNRNAKAHNQHHPPGAGDS
-107 SAAGGEGP
+107 SAT
-115 GGAGNGGRRR
+115 GGAGNRRR

-135 FKKREPRNTT
+135 FKKREPRTG
-145 AGEPPAAKPTNAITD
+145 ASEPPAKSNTITD

-165 GHLHFHQRDHTILD
+165 GHHLHFHQRDHHTILD
-179 NSPEQREERA
+179 NSPEGGPAHPMATQPPPNR
-189 KHRDHQQ
+189 
-196 QQQHR
+196 
-201 HPSPGE
+201 PSPGE
-207 ERSRWNPFESIKIH
+207 ERTRWRPFESIKIH
-221 TDKRAAAGGSG
+221 TDKRAAGA
-232 GPDHEADR
+232 DHEPDK
-240 HRRKDVGN
+240 HRSKKDGN

-270 HPEILLHRHHTE
+270 HPTDILLHHQHRQD
-282 TPPGSPKKRKIL
+282 TPPGSPRKKKIL
-294 SGNKPVDKLI
+294 SGNKPIDKLI

-324 DNREF
+324 DNRDF
-329 SECNIRTSIETL
+329 SECSIRTSIETL
-341 VLNLCQR
+341 ILQICQR
-348 LRSADLLPFMTTRL
+348 VRSVDLLPLMTTRL

-372 YRLASQ
+372 YRLATQ
-378 EVRSTVASATKNKPS
+378 EVATGANSKKSSTGTDPKRS
-393 GSSSSAA
+393 
-400 SSASG
+400 
-405 VPSGSAA
+405 
-412 STAEQKRLKL
+412 KL

-461 NSRFYNVPVDEQ
+461 NSRFYSVPADEQ
-473 SLVDPEV
+473 SSVDPETM
-480 ALLNA
+480 LLHS
-485 FFGFCEDYRRECTD
+485 FFGFCEEYRSECMD
-499 EEALDEYFKR
+499 PEALNEYLR
-509 VSETVLYFVLPEED
+509 QVSETVLYFVLPEED

-531 LLCNLLANSML
+531 LLCNLLANSLLKPML
-542 RPLFSTLADPDF
+542 NTLADPDF

-577 RQSSDLSE
+577 RQSTDLSE

-641 ASSNLPQLSLDD
+641 ASTNLPQLSLDD
-653 ILRKELAVSYYLD
+653 ILRKELAVFYYLD

-684 EWKITTSQSFSEIQ
+684 EWKISTSQCFSEMQ
-698 VNKPKLSREEVLR
+698 VNKSKLSREELLR
-711 SIREKATNLYQEYL
+711 SIREKASTLYQEYL
-725 QPKSPNYLNIDPGL
+725 QPSSPNYLNIDPGL

-790 RELDFHN
+790 RELDFHS
-797 ANDQDMPSLDHLTV
+797 AHDPDLPSLEHLTV
-811 HGGPT
+811 FGGLGLQ
-816 SSAAGDSASDTN
+816 GDSASDTN
-828 SGDIRFDETDDDDDH
+828 SGDIRFDETDDDEDAASLTAPTLH
-843 HHLNAGHSVPIDN
+843 GPPITVDIR
-856 DVKEEYDVRA
+856 EEHDVRA
-866 AKKPS
+866 GLPVLKKPS

-881 NLKHARSHSDCTGMF
+881 TIKHARSHSDCTGMF

-919 SEAPPVPVGRRSVL
+919 NEAPTAVL
-933 PFIAPP
+933 PTSRRIPAPQLHA
-939 VPDVVDHYEEDGG
+939 DEASFQGHTGHHQ
-952 THHHLHHHAQ
+952 HHHHQQ
-962 YRHKLSARIINTAI
+962 YKHKLSARIINTAI

-989 HVIEDQHH
+989 HVIEDNHH

-1016 VKRFPALDRVPFPA
+1016 VKRFPALERVPFPA
-1030 KKAFQNTQRT
+1030 KKTFQNTQRA

-1055 ICTRAEQSEEMMAII
+1055 VCAKAELSEEMMAII

-1115 MFLSKGTLSKE
+1115 MFVSKSSLKE
-1126 RTFYDIQDI
+1126 RSFYDIQDI

-1148 ASALHLLDEVFDLQN
+1148 ASALNLLDEVFDLQN

-1179 PWVSHATNKRIVQT
+1179 PWVSHATNKRIIQT
-1193 AGSLLAM
+1193 ASSLLAP
-1200 DKLEAVLSAI
+1200 DKLEAVLSSI

-1222 PSTPLREDSTRLR
+1222 PTTPLREDSTRLR

-1258 VTCNSGLLNFFQM
+1258 VTCNSGLLSFFQM
-1271 LQNKKLNTRLLLI
+1271 LQNRKLNTRLLLI
-1284 LFDRLLVMILQTDNI
+1284 LFNRLLVVILQTENI
-1299 TKHALAGSALASGR
+1299 TKHALLSGGPGGTNAGER
-1313 SPANGEDDT
+1313 TNGADDT
-1322 TPAATIRIGIGPLTF
+1322 ATATIRIGTPALVC
-1337 GNGNNGSGGGVTGGS
+1337 SGS
-1352 RKTFHR
+1352 RKASRYS

>member
-1 MMEFKYASWI
+1 MEFKYASWI
-11 ALSVAVSVNLFGV
+11 ALSVAVSINLVGV
-24 FWVTTMLIGLVTFL
+24 FWVTTMVIGLVLFL

-68 KTLGLSIVCDPK
+68 KSLGLSIVCDPK

-93 QTESNRNPKAHALS
+93 QTESNRNAKAHHHQHPSGDS
-107 SAAGGEGP
+107 SATGGHGT
-115 GGAGNGGRRR
+115 RRR

-135 FKKREPRNTT
+135 FKKREPR
-145 AGEPPAAKPTNAITD
+145 ASGAESPVKPNAITD

-165 GHLHFHQRDHTILD
+165 GHHLHFHQRDHHTILD
-179 NSPEQREERA
+179 NSPEGVGPTHHSTLPATSRPS
-189 KHRDHQQ
+189 
-196 QQQHR
+196 
-201 HPSPGE
+201 PSPGE
-207 ERSRWNPFESIKIH
+207 ERSRWRPFESIKIH
-221 TDKRAAAGGSG
+221 TDKRATGVNQDG
-232 GPDHEADR
+232 DK
-240 HRRKDVGN
+240 HRSRKDVGN

-270 HPEILLHRHHTE
+270 HPEILLHHQHHQRQE
-282 TPPGSPKKRKIL
+282 TPPGSPKKKKIL
-294 SGNKPVDKLI
+294 SGNKPIDKLI

-317 SWYTVVS
+317 SWYTIVS

-329 SECNIRTSIETL
+329 SECNIRTSIESL
-341 VLNLCQR
+341 ILQISQR
-348 LRSADLLPFMTTRL
+348 VRNVDLLPLMTTRL

-378 EVRSTVASATKNKPS
+378 EVVNSANSKKSSTTDPKRSKI
-393 GSSSSAA
+393 
-400 SSASG
+400 
-405 VPSGSAA
+405 
-412 STAEQKRLKL
+412 

-461 NSRFYNVPVDEQ
+461 NSRFYNVPADEQ
-473 SLVDPEV
+473 SLIDPETM
-480 ALLNA
+480 LLNS
-485 FFGFCEDYRRECTD
+485 FFGFCEEYRSECMD
-499 EEALDEYFKR
+499 PEALNDYFKQ

-531 LLCNLLANSML
+531 LLCNLLANSLLKPM
-542 RPLFSTLADPDF
+542 FNTLADPDF

-577 RQSSDLSE
+577 RQSTDLSE

-641 ASSNLPQLSLDD
+641 ASTNLPQLSLDD
-653 ILRKELAVSYYLD
+653 ILRKELAVFYYLD

-684 EWKITTSQSFSEIQ
+684 EWKISTSQCYSEMQ
-698 VNKPKLSREEVLR
+698 VNKSKLSREELLR
-711 SIREKATNLYQEYL
+711 SIREKASTLYQEYL
-725 QPKSPNYLNIDPGL
+725 QPSSPNYLNIDPGL

-745 RLNDPSI
+745 RLSDPSI

-790 RELDFHN
+790 RELDFHS
-797 ANDQDMPSLDHLTV
+797 AHDQDMPSLDHLTV
-811 HGGPT
+811 FGDRLLQ
-816 SSAAGDSASDTN
+816 SDSASDTN
-828 SGDIRFDETDDDDDH
+828 SGDIRFDETDDDEDATNT
-843 HHLNAGHSVPIDN
+843 NASNVQGPPITVDI
-856 DVKEEYDVRA
+856 KEEHDVRA
-866 AKKPS
+866 SAALPIHKKPS
-871 PSSLFPTTVS
+871 PSSLFPTTV
-881 NLKHARSHSDCTGMF
+881 NTIKHARSHSDCTGMF

-919 SEAPPVPVGRRSVL
+919 NEASTTVVL
-933 PFIAPP
+933 PTSRRIPAPLLHAD
-939 VPDVVDHYEEDGG
+939 DVN
-952 THHHLHHHAQ
+952 HHHQGHLGHHHHHHHHQHQ

-989 HVIEDQHH
+989 HVIEDNHH

-1016 VKRFPALDRVPFPA
+1016 VKRFPALERVPFPA
-1030 KKAFQNTQRT
+1030 KKTFQNTQRA

-1055 ICTRAEQSEEMMAII
+1055 ICAKAELSEEMMAII

-1115 MFLSKGTLSKE
+1115 MFVSKSSLKE
-1126 RTFYDIQDI
+1126 RSFYDIQDI

-1148 ASALHLLDEVFDLQN
+1148 ASALNLLDEVFDLQN

-1179 PWVSHATNKRIVQT
+1179 PWVSHATNKRIIQT
-1193 AGSLLAM
+1193 ASSLLAP
-1200 DKLEAVLSAI
+1200 DKLEAILSSI

-1222 PSTPLREDSTRLR
+1222 PTTPLREDSTRLR

-1271 LQNKKLNTRLLLI
+1271 LQNRKLNTRLLLI
-1284 LFDRLLVMILQTDNI
+1284 LFNRLLVVILQTENI
-1299 TKHALAGSALASGR
+1299 TKHAVLSGPGASGAT
-1313 SPANGEDDT
+1313 ANGGAVNGTDDT
-1322 TPAATIRIGIGPLTF
+1322 TTTIRIGTPGPVV
-1337 GNGNNGSGGGVTGGS
+1337 SGS
-1352 RKTFHR
+1352 RKTSRYS

>member
-1 MMEFKYASWI
+1 MEFKYASWI
-11 ALSVAVSVNLFGV
+11 ALSVAVSINLFGV
-24 FWVTTMLIGLVTFL
+24 FWVTTMVIGLVLFL

-68 KTLGLSIVCDPK
+68 KSLGLSI
-80 PGNLLLISPNIKV
+80 
-93 QTESNRNPKAHALS
+93 
-107 SAAGGEGP
+107 
-115 GGAGNGGRRR
+115 
-125 NFLDAGIELL
+125 
-135 FKKREPRNTT
+135 
-145 AGEPPAAKPTNAITD
+145 
-160 HLMHR
+160 
-165 GHLHFHQRDHTILD
+165 
-179 NSPEQREERA
+179 
-189 KHRDHQQ
+189 
-196 QQQHR
+196 
-201 HPSPGE
+201 
-207 ERSRWNPFESIKIH
+207 
-221 TDKRAAAGGSG
+221 
-232 GPDHEADR
+232 
-240 HRRKDVGN
+240 VGN
-248 VSIGEEVSVASTPL
+248 VSIGEEVSVASAPL

-270 HPEILLHRHHTE
+270 HPEVLLHRHE
-282 TPPGSPKKRKIL
+282 TPPGSPKKKKIL
-294 SGNKPVDKLI
+294 SGNKPIDQLI

-329 SECNIRTSIETL
+329 SECNIRTSIESL
-341 VLNLCQR
+341 ILQICNRV
-348 LRSADLLPFMTTRL
+348 RSVDLLPLMTTRL

-372 YRLASQ
+372 YRLATQ
-378 EVRSTVASATKNKPS
+378 EVTNSANSK
-393 GSSSSAA
+393 SSSTTNATPT
-400 SSASG
+400 G
-405 VPSGSAA
+405 LDQ
-412 STAEQKRLKL
+412 QKRLKM
-422 HEKLSPQRRNL
+422 HEKLSPQRRTL

-438 RRNKSETDLTWQLGN
+438 RRNKSETDLTWQLGQ

-473 SLVDPEV
+473 SLGDPETM
-480 ALLNA
+480 LLNA
-485 FFGFCEDYRRECTD
+485 FFGFCEEYRSECLEPD
-499 EEALDEYFKR
+499 ALNEYFRR

-523 FNCLTLRT
+523 FNCLALRT
-531 LLCNLLANSML
+531 LLCNLLANSL
-542 RPLFSTLADPDF
+542 LKPAFSTLAEPDF

-561 QFTKDPPAGEF
+561 QFTKEPPAGEF

-577 RQSSDLSE
+577 RQSTDLSE

-641 ASSNLPQLSLDD
+641 ASTSLPQLTLDD
-653 ILRKELAVSYYLD
+653 ILRKELAVFYYLD

-684 EWKITTSQSFSEIQ
+684 EWKISTSQCYSEMQ
-698 VNKPKLSREEVLR
+698 TNKSKLSREELLR
-711 SIREKATNLYQEYL
+711 SIRDKASNLYQEYL
-725 QPKSPNYLNIDPGL
+725 QPSSPNYLNIDPGL

-745 RLNDPSI
+745 RLNDPTI

-797 ANDQDMPSLDHLTV
+797 AHDPDMPSLDHLTV
-811 HGGPT
+811 LGGL
-816 SSAAGDSASDTN
+816 SAHSDSASDTN
-828 SGDIRFDETDDDDDH
+828 SGDIRFDETDDDEDGAATGTQPATATTT
-843 HHLNAGHSVPIDN
+843 LPPPITVDI
-856 DVKEEYDVRA
+856 KEEHDVRAGTSA

-871 PSSLFPTTVS
+871 PASLFPTTV
-881 NLKHARSHSDCTGMF
+881 NTIKHARSHSDCTGMF

-919 SEAPPVPVGRRSVL
+919 NEATAVLSAPRRIPAPHLTDVSSVHEANHHQQQGHL
-933 PFIAPP
+933 
-939 VPDVVDHYEEDGG
+939 HHHHH
-952 THHHLHHHAQ
+952 HHHLHHHQ
-962 YRHKLSARIINTAI
+962 YKHKLSARIINTAI

-989 HVIEDQHH
+989 HVIEDNHH

-1030 KKAFQNTQRT
+1030 KKAFQNTQRA

-1055 ICTRAEQSEEMMAII
+1055 ICAKAELSEEMMAII

-1115 MFLSKGTLSKE
+1115 MFVGKSALKE
-1126 RTFYDIQDI
+1126 RSFYDIQDI

-1148 ASALHLLDEVFDLQN
+1148 ASALNLLDEVFDLQN

-1179 PWVSHATNKRIVQT
+1179 PWVSHATNKRIVQG
-1193 AGSLLAM
+1193 ASSLLAP
-1200 DKLEAVLSAI
+1200 DKLEAILSSI

-1222 PSTPLREDSTRLR
+1222 PTTPLREDSTRLR

-1284 LFDRLLVMILQTDNI
+1284 LFNRLLVVILQTESV
-1299 TKHALAGSALASGR
+1299 TKHAQLLLNTTGGAGGTTT
-1313 SPANGEDDT
+1313 NGTDEG
-1322 TPAATIRIGIGPLTF
+1322 ATIRVGAT
-1337 GNGNNGSGGGVTGGS
+1337 SGLMSGARKPS
-1352 RKTFHR
+1352 RYS

>member
-1 MMEFKYASWI
+1 MEFKYASWI
-11 ALSVAVSVNLFGV
+11 ALSAAVSFNLFGM
-24 FWVTTMLIGLVTFL
+24 FWVTTMVIGLVLFL

-68 KTLGLSIVCDPK
+68 KSLGLSI
-80 PGNLLLISPNIKV
+80 
-93 QTESNRNPKAHALS
+93 
-107 SAAGGEGP
+107 
-115 GGAGNGGRRR
+115 
-125 NFLDAGIELL
+125 
-135 FKKREPRNTT
+135 
-145 AGEPPAAKPTNAITD
+145 
-160 HLMHR
+160 
-165 GHLHFHQRDHTILD
+165 
-179 NSPEQREERA
+179 
-189 KHRDHQQ
+189 
-196 QQQHR
+196 
-201 HPSPGE
+201 
-207 ERSRWNPFESIKIH
+207 
-221 TDKRAAAGGSG
+221 
-232 GPDHEADR
+232 
-240 HRRKDVGN
+240 GN

-270 HPEILLHRHHTE
+270 HPEILLHHHRHD
-282 TPPGSPKKRKIL
+282 TPPGSPKKKKIL

-317 SWYTVVS
+317 SWYTIVS

-329 SECNIRTSIETL
+329 SECNIRTSIESL
-341 VLNLCQR
+341 ILQICQR
-348 LRSADLLPFMTTRL
+348 VRSVDLLPLMTTRL

-372 YRLASQ
+372 YRLATQ
-378 EVRSTVASATKNKPS
+378 EVANSANSKKSS
-393 GSSSSAA
+393 G
-400 SSASG
+400 
-405 VPSGSAA
+405 
-412 STAEQKRLKL
+412 TEQKRMKI

-461 NSRFYNVPVDEQ
+461 NSRFYNMPVDEQ
-473 SLVDPEV
+473 SLIDPDTM
-480 ALLNA
+480 LLNA
-485 FFGFCEDYRRECTD
+485 FFGFCEDYRSECMD
-499 EEALDEYFKR
+499 VEALDDYFKH

-531 LLCNLLANSML
+531 LLCNLLANSLLKPM
-542 RPLFSTLADPDF
+542 FHTLADPDF

-577 RQSSDLSE
+577 RQSTDLSE

-596 MDAKYKDSSCSAELA
+596 MDAKYKDSNCSAELA

-641 ASSNLPQLSLDD
+641 ASTNLPQLSLDD
-653 ILRKELAVSYYLD
+653 ILRKELAVFYYLD

-684 EWKITTSQSFSEIQ
+684 EWKLSTSQCYSEMQ
-698 VNKPKLSREEVLR
+698 VNKSKLSREELLR
-711 SIREKATNLYQEYL
+711 SIREKASNLYQEYL
-725 QPKSPNYLNIDPGL
+725 QPSSPNYLNIDPGL

-797 ANDQDMPSLDHLTV
+797 AHDQDMPSLEHLTV
-811 HGGPT
+811 FGGLMH
-816 SSAAGDSASDTN
+816 SDSASDTN
-828 SGDIRFDETDDDDDH
+828 SGDIRFDETDDDEDGTT
-843 HHLNAGHSVPIDN
+843 APTSSTVFPPPITVDI
-856 DVKEEYDVRA
+856 KEEHDVRA
-866 AKKPS
+866 GAVVKKPS
-871 PSSLFPTTVS
+871 PSSLFPTTV
-881 NLKHARSHSDCTGMF
+881 NTIKHARSHSDCTGMF

-919 SEAPPVPVGRRSVL
+919 NEAPTAMSTSRRI
-933 PFIAPP
+933 PAPQLS
-939 VPDVVDHYEEDGG
+939 DVVHRYADESSQGQGPHHQ
-952 THHHLHHHAQ
+952 TQHHHYHHHHHHHHQ
-962 YRHKLSARIINTAI
+962 YKHKLSARIINTAI

-989 HVIEDQHH
+989 HVIEDNHH

-1030 KKAFQNTQRT
+1030 KKTFQNTQRA

-1055 ICTRAEQSEEMMAII
+1055 ICAKAELSEEMMAII

-1115 MFLSKGTLSKE
+1115 MFVSKSSLKE
-1126 RTFYDIQDI
+1126 RSFYDIQDI

-1148 ASALHLLDEVFDLQN
+1148 ASALNLLDEVFDLQN

-1179 PWVSHATNKRIVQT
+1179 PWVSHATNKRIIQT
-1193 AGSLLAM
+1193 ASSLLAT
-1200 DKLEAVLSAI
+1200 DKLESILSSI
-1210 LNNVWP
+1210 INNVWP

-1271 LQNKKLNTRLLLI
+1271 LQNKRLNTRLLLI
-1284 LFDRLLVMILQTDNI
+1284 LFNRLLMVILQTENI
-1299 TKHALAGSALASGR
+1299 TKHALLSSGASG
-1313 SPANGEDDT
+1313 AGNGSGTNGTDDT
-1322 TPAATIRIGIGPLTF
+1322 TTIRIGTPGT
-1337 GNGNNGSGGGVTGGS
+1337 VAGS
-1352 RKTFHR
+1352 RKASRFS

>member
-1 MMEFKYASWI
+1 MEFKYASWI
-11 ALSVAVSVNLFGV
+11 ALSVAVSINLFGV
-24 FWVTTMLIGLVTFL
+24 FWVTTMVIGLVMFL

-68 KTLGLSIVCDPK
+68 KSLGLSIVCDPK
-80 PGNLLLISPNIKV
+80 PSNLLLISPNIKV
-93 QTESNRNPKAHALS
+93 QTESKNRNAKAHHS
-107 SAAGGEGP
+107 SGAAGGGESSGAP
-115 GGAGNGGRRR
+115 GGHGGRRR
-125 NFLDAGIELL
+125 NFLDAGIDLL
-135 FKKREPRNTT
+135 FKNRREPRTSPVV
-145 AGEPPAAKPTNAITD
+145 GLDPPAKPNAITD

-165 GHLHFHQRDHTILD
+165 GHLHFHQRDHHTILD
-179 NSPEQREERA
+179 NSPEAPPSHRET
-189 KHRDHQQ
+189 
-196 QQQHR
+196 
-201 HPSPGE
+201 SPGE
-207 ERSRWNPFESIKIH
+207 ERSRWRPFESIKIH
-221 TDKRAAAGGSG
+221 TDRRGHGGGSE
-232 GPDHEADR
+232 HESEK

-262 SSFKSYLT
+262 ASFKSYLS
-270 HPEILLHRHHTE
+270 HPEILLHRHTTD
-282 TPPGSPKKRKIL
+282 TPPGSPRKKKIL
-294 SGNKPVDKLI
+294 SGNKPIDKLI

-317 SWYTVVS
+317 SWYTIVS

-341 VLNLCQR
+341 ILQICQR
-348 LRSADLLPFMTTRL
+348 IRSVDLLPLMTTRL

-378 EVRSTVASATKNKPS
+378 EVANSANSKKPS
-393 GSSSSAA
+393 
-400 SSASG
+400 
-405 VPSGSAA
+405 SGSD
-412 STAEQKRLKL
+412 QKRMKI

-433 KVEGH
+433 KVEGGH

-461 NSRFYNVPVDEQ
+461 NSRFYNVPADEQ
-473 SLVDPEV
+473 SMIDPETM
-480 ALLNA
+480 LLNS
-485 FFGFCEDYRRECTD
+485 FFGFSDEYRGECMDPDT
-499 EEALDEYFKR
+499 LNEYFKH

-531 LLCNLLANSML
+531 LLCNLLANSLLKPM
-542 RPLFSTLADPDF
+542 FNTLADPDF

-577 RQSSDLSE
+577 RQSTDLSE

-596 MDAKYKDSSCSAELA
+596 MDAKYKDSNCSAELA

-641 ASSNLPQLSLDD
+641 AATNLPQLSLDD
-653 ILRKELAVSYYLD
+653 ILRKELAVFYYLD

-684 EWKITTSQSFSEIQ
+684 EWKISTSQCYSEMQ
-698 VNKPKLSREEVLR
+698 VNKSKLSREELLR
-711 SIREKATNLYQEYL
+711 SIRDKASNLYLEYL
-725 QPKSPNYLNIDPGL
+725 QPSSPNYLNIDPGL

-797 ANDQDMPSLDHLTV
+797 AHDQDMPSLDHLTV
-811 HGGPT
+811 LGGLMQ
-816 SSAAGDSASDTN
+816 SDSASDTN
-828 SGDIRFDETDDDDDH
+828 SGDIRFDETDDDDDTGSGTVV
-843 HHLNAGHSVPIDN
+843 AGGGNSATAVPPITVDI
-856 DVKEEYDVRA
+856 KEEHDVRGA
-866 AKKPS
+866 VAGNVVKKPS
-871 PSSLFPTTVS
+871 PSSLFPTTV
-881 NLKHARSHSDCTGMF
+881 NTIKHARSHSDCTGMF

-919 SEAPPVPVGRRSVL
+919 NEAPTMLSNSRRI
-933 PFIAPP
+933 PAPQMTD
-939 VPDVVDHYEEDGG
+939 DVHDSGHFNQHNHHP
-952 THHHLHHHAQ
+952 HHHHHHHQ
-962 YRHKLSARIINTAI
+962 YKHKLSARIINTAI

-989 HVIEDQHH
+989 HVIEDNHH

-1016 VKRFPALDRVPFPA
+1016 VKRFPALERVPFPA
-1030 KKAFQNTQRT
+1030 KKAFQNTQRA

-1055 ICTRAEQSEEMMAII
+1055 ICAKAELSEEMMAII

-1115 MFLSKGTLSKE
+1115 MFVGKSSLKE
-1126 RTFYDIQDI
+1126 RSFYDIQDI

-1148 ASALHLLDEVFDLQN
+1148 ASALNLLDEVFDLQN

-1179 PWVSHATNKRIVQT
+1179 PWVSHATNKRIIQT
-1193 AGSLLAM
+1193 ANSLLAP
-1200 DKLEAVLSAI
+1200 DKLEAILSSI

-1258 VTCNSGLLNFFQM
+1258 VTCTSGLLNFFQM

-1284 LFDRLLVMILQTDNI
+1284 LFNRLLVVILQTENI
-1299 TKHALAGSALASGR
+1299 TKHALLASAAGG
-1313 SPANGEDDT
+1313 SSGVTNGGTDD
-1322 TPAATIRIGIGPLTF
+1322 AGTIRIGTPASTT
-1337 GNGNNGSGGGVTGGS
+1337 SGAS
-1352 RKTFHR
+1352 RKASRFP

>member
-1 MMEFKYASWI
+1 MQP
-11 ALSVAVSVNLFGV
+11 SVA
-24 FWVTTMLIGLVTFL
+24 
-38 LGFLTILYLQH
+38 TIRP
-49 SDLDK
+49 S
-54 FLDSGLLENPLDEP
+54 
-68 KTLGLSIVCDPK
+68 
-80 PGNLLLISPNIKV
+80 
-93 QTESNRNPKAHALS
+93 
-107 SAAGGEGP
+107 
-115 GGAGNGGRRR
+115 
-125 NFLDAGIELL
+125 
-135 FKKREPRNTT
+135 
-145 AGEPPAAKPTNAITD
+145 
-160 HLMHR
+160 
-165 GHLHFHQRDHTILD
+165 
-179 NSPEQREERA
+179 
-189 KHRDHQQ
+189 
-196 QQQHR
+196 
-201 HPSPGE
+201 PSPGE
-207 ERSRWNPFESIKIH
+207 ERSRWRPFESIKIH
-221 TDKRAAAGGSG
+221 TDKRAAGA
-232 GPDHEADR
+232 DHESDKH
-240 HRRKDVGN
+240 HRSKKDVGN
-248 VSIGEEVSVASTPL
+248 VSIGEEVSVSSTPL

-270 HPEILLHRHHTE
+270 HPELLLHHHQHQQRQE
-282 TPPGSPKKRKIL
+282 TPPGSPKKKKIL
-294 SGNKPVDKLI
+294 SGNKLIDKLI

-317 SWYTVVS
+317 SWYTIVS

-341 VLNLCQR
+341 ILQICQR
-348 LRSADLLPFMTTRL
+348 VRSVDLLPLMTTRL

-372 YRLASQ
+372 YRLATQ
-378 EVRSTVASATKNKPS
+378 EVVSSANSKKPS
-393 GSSSSAA
+393 GTD
-400 SSASG
+400 
-405 VPSGSAA
+405 P
-412 STAEQKRLKL
+412 KRSKI

-453 AALQKNVA
+453 AAVQKNVA
-461 NSRFYNVPVDEQ
+461 NSRFYNVPADEQ
-473 SLVDPEV
+473 SLIDPETM
-480 ALLNA
+480 LLNS
-485 FFGFCEDYRRECTD
+485 FFGYCEEYRSECTD
-499 EEALDEYFKR
+499 PEALNDYFKQ

-531 LLCNLLANSML
+531 LLCNLLANSLLKPML
-542 RPLFSTLADPDF
+542 NTLADPDF

-577 RQSSDLSE
+577 RQSTDLSE

-641 ASSNLPQLSLDD
+641 AATNLPQLSLDD
-653 ILRKELAVSYYLD
+653 ILRKELAVFYYLD

-684 EWKITTSQSFSEIQ
+684 
-698 VNKPKLSREEVLR
+698 
-711 SIREKATNLYQEYL
+711 
-725 QPKSPNYLNIDPGL
+725 
-739 IEALNF
+739 EALNF

-780 YQSVAYKQLL
+780 YQSVAYKQLV

-797 ANDQDMPSLDHLTV
+797 AHDQDMPSLDHLTV
-811 HGGPT
+811 FGGLLP
-816 SSAAGDSASDTN
+816 SDSASDTN
-828 SGDIRFDETDDDDDH
+828 SGDIRFDETDDDED
-843 HHLNAGHSVPIDN
+843 AAPSVHGPPPITVDI
-856 DVKEEYDVRA
+856 KEEHDVRA
-866 AKKPS
+866 SAGVLQAHKKPS
-871 PSSLFPTTVS
+871 PSSLFPTAVNTI
-881 NLKHARSHSDCTGMF
+881 KHARSHSDCTGMF

-919 SEAPPVPVGRRSVL
+919 NEASAVVL
-933 PFIAPP
+933 PTSRRIPAPQLHA
-939 VPDVVDHYEEDGG
+939 DEASHGHMG
-952 THHHLHHHAQ
+952 HHHHHQHHHHQ
-962 YRHKLSARIINTAI
+962 YKHKLSARIINTAI

-989 HVIEDQHH
+989 HVIEDNHH

-1016 VKRFPALDRVPFPA
+1016 VKRFPALERVPFPA
-1030 KKAFQNTQRT
+1030 KKTFQNTQRA

-1055 ICTRAEQSEEMMAII
+1055 ICAKAELSEEMMAII

-1115 MFLSKGTLSKE
+1115 MFISKSSLKE
-1126 RTFYDIQDI
+1126 RSFYDIQDI

-1148 ASALHLLDEVFDLQN
+1148 ASALNLLDEVFDLQN

-1179 PWVSHATNKRIVQT
+1179 PWVSHATNKRIIQT
-1193 AGSLLAM
+1193 ANSLLAP
-1200 DKLEAVLSAI
+1200 DKLEAILSSI

-1222 PSTPLREDSTRLR
+1222 PTTPLREDSTRLR

-1271 LQNKKLNTRLLLI
+1271 LQNRKLNTRLLLI
-1284 LFDRLLVMILQTDNI
+1284 LFNRLLVVILQTENP
-1299 TKHALAGSALASGR
+1299 TKHALLASGA
-1313 SPANGEDDT
+1313 SGSGMNGTNGTDDT
-1322 TPAATIRIGIGPLTF
+1322 TTIRIGTPALVAGCPPRKA
-1337 GNGNNGSGGGVTGGS
+1337 S
-1352 RKTFHR
+1352 RYS

>member
-1 MMEFKYASWI
+1 MEFKYASWI
-11 ALSVAVSVNLFGV
+11 ALSFAVSINLFGV
-24 FWVTTMLIGLVTFL
+24 FWVTTMVIGLVLFL

-54 FLDSGLLENPLDEP
+54 FLDSGLLANPLDEP
-68 KTLGLSIVCDPK
+68 KSLGLSIVCDPK

-93 QTESNRNPKAHALS
+93 QTESNRNAKAHLHPS
-107 SAAGGEGP
+107 GTGDPSAAGSTGT
-115 GGAGNGGRRR
+115 RRR

-135 FKKREPRNTT
+135 FKKREPRTSV
-145 AGEPPAAKPTNAITD
+145 GEPPAKPNAITD

-165 GHLHFHQRDHTILD
+165 GHHLHFHQRDHHTILD
-179 NSPEQREERA
+179 TSPVADRSSVHSTLPTA
-189 KHRDHQQ
+189 HRQS
-196 QQQHR
+196 
-201 HPSPGE
+201 SPGE
-207 ERSRWNPFESIKIH
+207 ERSRSWRPFESIKIH
-221 TDKRAAAGGSG
+221 TDKRQAATAAASG
-232 GPDHEADR
+232 TDHESDK

-248 VSIGEEVSVASTPL
+248 VSIGEEVSVSSTPL

-270 HPEILLHRHHTE
+270 HPEILLHRHE
-282 TPPGSPKKRKIL
+282 TPPGSPKKKKIL
-294 SGNKPVDKLI
+294 SGNKSVDQLI
-304 HTILDYVVRDFID
+304 HTILDYVVRDFIE
-317 SWYTVVS
+317 SWYTIVS

-341 VLNLCQR
+341 ILQICQR
-348 LRSADLLPFMTTRL
+348 VRSVDLLPLMTTRL

-372 YRLASQ
+372 YRLATQ
-378 EVRSTVASATKNKPS
+378 EVANSANSKKSSTTD
-393 GSSSSAA
+393 
-400 SSASG
+400 
-405 VPSGSAA
+405 
-412 STAEQKRLKL
+412 QKRMKI

-433 KVEGH
+433 KVDGH

-461 NSRFYNVPVDEQ
+461 NSRFYNVTVDEQ
-473 SLVDPEV
+473 SLVDPETM
-480 ALLNA
+480 LLNS
-485 FFGFCEDYRRECTD
+485 FFGFCEEYRSECMD
-499 EEALDEYFKR
+499 ADALNDYFKH

-523 FNCLTLRT
+523 FNCLSLRT
-531 LLCNLLANSML
+531 LLCNLLANSLLKPM
-542 RPLFSTLADPDF
+542 FSTLADPDF

-577 RQSSDLSE
+577 RQSTDLSE

-641 ASSNLPQLSLDD
+641 ASTNLPQLSLDD
-653 ILRKELAVSYYLD
+653 ILRKELAVFYYLD

-684 EWKITTSQSFSEIQ
+684 EWKISTSQCYSEMQ
-698 VNKPKLSREEVLR
+698 TNKSKLGREEILR
-711 SIREKATNLYQEYL
+711 SIREKASNLYQEYL
-725 QPKSPNYLNIDPGL
+725 QPSSPNYLNIDPGL

-745 RLNDPSI
+745 RLNDPTI

-797 ANDQDMPSLDHLTV
+797 AHDQDMPSLDHLTV
-811 HGGPT
+811 LGGLAH
-816 SSAAGDSASDTN
+816 SDSASDTN
-828 SGDIRFDETDDDDDH
+828 SGDIRFDETDDDDDGTTTGTSASTTQP
-843 HHLNAGHSVPIDN
+843 LPPPITVDI
-856 DVKEEYDVRA
+856 KEEHDVRA
-866 AKKPS
+866 GSVAKKPS
-871 PSSLFPTTVS
+871 PSSLFPTTV
-881 NLKHARSHSDCTGMF
+881 NTIKHARSHSDCTGMF

-919 SEAPPVPVGRRSVL
+919 SEAPTVLSAPRRIPAPHLTDIPVQRHADDANYHHQG
-933 PFIAPP
+933 
-939 VPDVVDHYEEDGG
+939 
-952 THHHLHHHAQ
+952 HHHHHHHHHHQ
-962 YRHKLSARIINTAI
+962 YKHKLSARIINTAI

-989 HVIEDQHH
+989 HVIEDNHH

-1016 VKRFPALDRVPFPA
+1016 VKRFPALERVPFPA
-1030 KKAFQNTQRT
+1030 KKAFQNTQRA

-1055 ICTRAEQSEEMMAII
+1055 ICAKAELSEEMMAII

-1115 MFLSKGTLSKE
+1115 MFVSKSSLKE
-1126 RTFYDIQDI
+1126 RSFYDIQDI

-1148 ASALHLLDEVFDLQN
+1148 ASALNLLDEVFDLQN

-1179 PWVSHATNKRIVQT
+1179 PWVSHATNKRIIQT
-1193 AGSLLAM
+1193 AGSLLAP
-1200 DKLEAVLSAI
+1200 DKLEAVLSSI

-1222 PSTPLREDSTRLR
+1222 PTTPLREDSTRLR

-1284 LFDRLLVMILQTDNI
+1284 LFNRLLVVILQTENI
-1299 TKHALAGSALASGR
+1299 TKHAQLTPVGADGAGT
-1313 SPANGEDDT
+1313 NGTDDT
-1322 TPAATIRIGIGPLTF
+1322 ATMRIGTT
-1337 GNGNNGSGGGVTGGS
+1337 GVMAGS
-1352 RKTFHR
+1352 RKPSKYS